1 MGVPSFLSYTS
12 EENSKAEAERFFI
25 KTPQDY
31 RLTETHSRKMRCEML
46 EDQTLQEKQNQVKS
60 VTWSAKQRK
69 SIQVP
74 FSQYQVL
81 TNYVVL
87 EKQNAIDL
95 RNLKAIDITS
105 TLQIVQQNTPK
116 QGTYTVTPRFH
127 FS

>member
-1 MGVPSFLSYTS
+1 MDVPLFLSYTS
-12 EENSKAEAERFFI
+12 EENSKAEVERFLI

-46 EDQTLQEKQNQVKS
+46 KEQTLQEKQNQLKS
-60 VTWSAKQRK
+60 ITRSAKRRK

-87 EKQNAIDL
+87 EKQNATD
-95 RNLKAIDITS
+95 
-105 TLQIVQQNTPK
+105 
-116 QGTYTVTPRFH
+116 
-127 FS
+127 